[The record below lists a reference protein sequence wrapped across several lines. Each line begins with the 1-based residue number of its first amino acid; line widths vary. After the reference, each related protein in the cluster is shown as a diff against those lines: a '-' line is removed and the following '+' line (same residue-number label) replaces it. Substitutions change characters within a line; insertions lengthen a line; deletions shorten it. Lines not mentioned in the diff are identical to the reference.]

1 MAQISVRR
9 GVFFV
14 VVLLTLALAGLF
26 AGMVVLMNVQPG
38 FLGMAHFTELHHRI
52 HDLSFAFLNA
62 TTTVGM
68 LAQLRRP
75 VRNVASQLMALVPF
89 AALLLSVVLTNWSVL
104 SPPWLLVGAAAV
116 LATMLHPAGDPLRS
130 FSLPRADR
138 TMLALIGI
146 VAVPLLAFAFT
157 NVGLQ
162 RVGAGDHAQLG
173 HYGYMAALSFT
184 VIVVGALASLRP
196 DGWRLVAWV
205 AAALPAA
212 LGVASLVYPDV
223 ASALSLPWAIV
234 AIAWGVVFVARAEIL
249 ARHDS
254 ATARADA

>member
-1 MAQISVRR
+1 MRFAAHVTLCLESRAGPSRPRKRSPVARVTEPERGEGRSNTEMGLHRGDLVDPDRHRIRVHASCWRRPKSLMAQISVRR

-116 LATMLHPAGDPLRS
+116 LATMLHPAGGPLRS
-130 FSLPRADR
+130 FSFPRADR
-138 TMLALIGI
+138 PMLALIGI
-146 VAVPLLAFAFT
+146 PAVPLLAFAFPT
-157 NVGLQ
+157 LGPQ
-162 RVGAGDHAQLG
+162 PVGAC
-173 HYGYMAALSFT
+173 
-184 VIVVGALASLRP
+184 
-196 DGWRLVAWV
+196 
-205 AAALPAA
+205 
-212 LGVASLVYPDV
+212 
-223 ASALSLPWAIV
+223 
-234 AIAWGVVFVARAEIL
+234 
-249 ARHDS
+249 DS
-254 ATARADA
+254 